1 MDSNTPRLSL
11 RTIEPTDYPELAE
24 LMDLVFPDVG
34 GSWPRLTIMDLI
46 HQFPDGQICIED
58 NGKIVGAA
66 LTIKVDYNRFSLP
79 HLYTDIITENNV
91 IQNQVTGDAMYGLDV
106 FVHPDYRGLRLGRR
120 LYDARKELCRSKNFK
135 AILAGGRI
143 PNYHQY
149 ADELSVA
156 EYIDKVKRRELHDPI
171 LSFQLANDFDVK
183 RIMRGYLPEDNA
195 SKGYATLLEWDNF
208 FYEEDIQSVHDIEKT
223 LIRIGV
229 VQWQMRAM
237 NDLEDLLDQAEF
249 FYLLSGQ
256 LQSRLRFIS
265 RVLQR
270 SVDGIAK

>member
-1 MDSNTPRLSL
+1 MDNNTPKLSL
-11 RTIEPTDYPELAE
+11 RTIEAGDYPELAQ
-24 LMDLVFPDVG
+24 LMDLVFHDVG
-34 GSWPRLTIMDLI
+34 GSWPRMTIMDLI

-79 HLYTDIITENNV
+79 HVYTDIITENNV

-143 PNYHQY
+143 PNYHNY
-149 ADELSVA
+149 SDKLSVT

-183 RIMRGYLPEDNA
+183 RLMRNYLPEDDA
-195 SKGYATLLEWDNF
+195 SQGYATLLEWDNF

-223 LIRIGV
+223 LVRIGV

-237 NDLEDLLDQAEF
+237 RDLDDLMDQAEF
-249 FYLLSGQ
+249 LSRP
-256 LQSRLRFIS
+256 SPITKRIS
-265 RVLQR
+265 RCFR
-270 SVDGIAK
+270 SFSTHR